1 MNNNKIKILSVI
13 VLLLFAGA
21 LAMPFFTPASCD
33 MSLPDSQAGGQ
44 DMDCCKAPVNTT
56 CEMDMAGND
65 CCESMTECTVAPFQ
79 PVASAPLNK
88 VDLQKDLTVNYN
100 VSFSE
105 NFNIFEEYTLLQIV
119 DKLCSSEV
127 HPGFQT
133 PLLV

>member
-21 LAMPFFTPASCD
+21 LAMPFFTHASCD
-33 MSLPDSQAGGQ
+33 MC
-44 DMDCCKAPVNTT
+44 DMDMV
-56 CEMDMAGND
+56 AGD
-65 CCESMTECTVAPFQ
+65 VCCESMTECSVVPFQ

-88 VDLQKDLTVNYN
+88 IDLQKDLTVNYN
-100 VSFSE
+100 VSFSD
-105 NFNIFEEYTLLQIV
+105 NFNISEEYTLLQIV

>member
-21 LAMPFFTPASCD
+21 LAMPFCTHASCAMCD
-33 MSLPDSQAGGQ
+33 IAENNIPSNTCTM
-44 DMDCCKAPVNTT
+44 DMDI
-56 CEMDMAGND
+56 AGDD
-65 CCESMTECTVAPFQ
+65 CCETMTECPAIPFQ

-88 VDLQKDLTVNYN
+88 TDLQKDLTVNYN

-105 NFNIFEEYTLLQIV
+105 NFDISEEYTLLQIV

>member
-13 VLLLFAGA
+13 VLLLFAG
-21 LAMPFFTPASCD
+21 LFAMPFFTHISCD
-33 MSLPDSQAGGQ
+33 MT
-44 DMDCCKAPVNTT
+44 DCNKSSNT
-56 CEMDMAGND
+56 CDMDMAGAD
-65 CCESMTECTVAPFQ
+65 CCDSMTECIVTPFQ
-79 PVASAPLNK
+79 PVTSAPLNK
-88 VDLQKDLTVNYN
+88 VDLQKNLTVNYN

-105 NFNIFEEYTLLQIV
+105 NFNISEEYTLLEVV

>member
-13 VLLLFAGA
+13 VLLLFAG
-21 LAMPFFTPASCD
+21 LFAMPFFTHISCD
-33 MSLPDSQAGGQ
+33 MT
-44 DMDCCKAPVNTT
+44 DCNKSSNTHD
-56 CEMDMAGND
+56 MDMAGAD
-65 CCESMTECTVAPFQ
+65 CCDSMTECIVIPFQ
-79 PVASAPLNK
+79 PVTSAPLNK
-88 VDLQKDLTVNYN
+88 VDLQKNLAVNYN

-105 NFNIFEEYTLLQIV
+105 NFNISEEYTLLEVV

>member
-1 MNNNKIKILSVI
+1 MKLKILSVV
-13 VLLLFAGA
+13 VLLLFAGS
-21 LAMPFFTPASCD
+21 LAMPFFTHTSCD
-33 MSLPDSQAGGQ
+33 MCDIVEYNIPSNTCAM
-44 DMDCCKAPVNTT
+44 DMDI
-56 CEMDMAGND
+56 AGDD
-65 CCESMTECTVAPFQ
+65 CCESMTECTVIPFQ

-88 VDLQKDLTVNYN
+88 VDLPKNLTVDYN

-105 NFNIFEEYTLLQIV
+105 NFNISEEYTLLEVV